1 MIISGGSGG
10 GGGGKGG
17 GATAQPQ
24 QYVPRQDTES
34 LFSDS
39 YAKTLHILGAGKIKG
54 LVNGLQSIYF
64 NKTPLQN
71 PDGSFNFENVAVT
84 FRDGAQDQGYI
95 PGFDA
100 VAAGPFS
107 VGVAVAQSTP
117 ITRTV
122 TDATANAVRLTITVP
137 RLEEY
142 TDKNDILTTS
152 INYRVAIQYNGG
164 GYTTV
169 VDDVISGRTRQGYQR
184 QVQVAI
190 TGAFPVDIRV
200 SRVTPDSNS
209 NNLFNQLVWSTYSPI
224 TYAKLAYPGFAHA
237 GIRLSAEQFNSIPTC
252 SFDVYGLEVKIP
264 SNAAVD
270 PSNGR
275 LIYSGVWDGT
285 FGAAQWTTDPAW
297 CLWDLLTQPYGFG
310 DHIDASQLDRWAFF
324 AASQYSA
331 QLIPDGFGGWEP
343 RFAVNMVIDQPADA
357 YKLIQDFCSIMRA
370 MPYLSESAMT
380 IAQDRPADVS
390 FRLNTS
396 NVSPEGF
403 KYSGSRLRKRPTIAV
418 VKFFNND
425 IQDYDY
431 ELVERRDAIIKY
443 GVVKAET
450 EAVGCTSRG
459 QAARWGKWLLHTE
472 WEEKE
477 LVGATT
483 GLAIGS
489 IARPGQVIGI
499 ADPVRAGSRRG
510 GRIAAATTTSI
521 TVDSA
526 AGLTATNSPTLS
538 VQLNDS
544 TAQTRPV
551 TGIAGN
557 VFTVSPGFS
566 SAPMPNGIWQF
577 ETTAV
582 RESLW
587 RVLGVSETNGVDYEI
602 GAMAHDPS
610 VFNNIEYGWALEPRD
625 ITDLNI
631 RPAAPGN
638 LTGIEVIYE
647 LQGRAAAKI
656 QLSWTSVADASGY
669 RVQWRLNGG
678 NWQRQTTLAPACEI
692 LDSATGTY
700 EITVVGLRGLL
711 AGKSSALRFIAYGK
725 TAPPTDVTGVSL
737 VPVDSDTA
745 LLSWDQ
751 ALDLD
756 VKLSGQVLIRHSP
769 RLDTPAWG
777 EAIGIATANG
787 GQVQAR
793 VPLLEGSYLL
803 RFEDDGG
810 RQSAGTA
817 YVVADLPQPQAR
829 LLVKTYAEDQESPP
843 FNGNAIEMLYSPAFD
858 ALVLGSGVLFSSYA
872 SVAAVASIGSS
883 DSSLTQP
890 VAARG
895 EYEFGSTYDMG
906 GVFDV
911 NIQRRFVT
919 RPLNQ
924 LNLVSARHG
933 LVGGWSSWSGPSG
946 GDVDAALLVRSTPH
960 DPNTAPQ
967 WSEWSGLA
975 NGIVRGR
982 AFQFKAYATS
992 SDPACNII
1000 IDELGAVMELQQR
1013 IEQSGTL
1020 LTTAAALT
1028 VTFAEAFYEPP
1039 NIGIT
1044 GYNLA
1049 AGDYWVLDPASITR
1063 AGFSITFRN
1072 SAAVAVA
1079 RQFSYTAIGF
1089 GRQIP

>member
-1 MIISGGSGG
+1 MIISGAGG
-10 GGGGKGG
+10 GGGGGG
-17 GATAQPQ
+17 NQPQ
-24 QYVPRQDTES
+24 QYIPRQDAES

-39 YAKTLHILGAGKIKG
+39 YSQTLHVLGAGKIKG
-54 LVNGLQSIYF
+54 LANGLQSIYF

-71 PDGSFNFENVAVT
+71 PDSSFNFENVAVT
-84 FRDGAQDQGYI
+84 FRDGAQDQSYI

-100 VAAGPFS
+100 VAAGPYP
-107 VGVAVAQSTP
+107 VGVAVTQATP

-122 TDATANAVRLTITVP
+122 TDTTANAVRLIITVP
-137 RLEEY
+137 RLEQY
-142 TDKNDILTTS
+142 TDKNDILATS
-152 INYRVAIQYNGG
+152 VNYRVAVQYNGG

-184 QVQVAI
+184 QIQIAI

-209 NNLFNQLVWSTYSPI
+209 NNLANQLAWSSYSPI
-224 TYAKLAYPGFAHA
+224 TYAKLAYPGFANA
-237 GIRLSAEQFNSIPTC
+237 GIRLGAEQFSSIPTC

-264 SNAAVD
+264 SNATVD
-270 PSNGR
+270 QTNGR

-285 FGAAQWTTDPAW
+285 FGAAQWTTCVPW

-310 DHIDASQLDRWAFF
+310 DHIDATQLSKWDFF
-324 AASQYSA
+324 AASQYGA
-331 QLIPDGFGGWEP
+331 QLVPDGFGGWEP

-380 IAQDRPADVS
+380 IAQDRSADVS

-403 KYSGSRLRKRPTIAV
+403 KYSSSRLRKRPTVAV
-418 VKFFNND
+418 VKYFNND

-431 ELVERRDAIIKY
+431 EPVEDREAIAKY
-443 GVVKAET
+443 GVIKIET

-459 QAARWGKWLLHTE
+459 QAARWGKWLLYTE
-472 WEEKE
+472 QREGE

-489 IARPGQVIGI
+489 IARPGQVMGI

-510 GRIAAATTTSI
+510 GRIAAATTTAI
-521 TVDSA
+521 TADST
-526 AGLTATNSPTLS
+526 AGLVAANSPTLS
-538 VQLNDS
+538 VQLDDG
-544 TAQTRPV
+544 TAETRPV
-551 TGIAGN
+551 ASITGN
-557 VFTVSPGFS
+557 TFTVSPGFS

-582 RESLW
+582 REQLW

-602 GAMAHDPS
+602 SAMAHDPS
-610 VFNNIEYGWALEPRD
+610 KYNFIEYGWALEPRD
-625 ITDLNI
+625 ITDLDI
-631 RPAAPGN
+631 PPAAPEN
-638 LTGIEVIYE
+638 LTGVEVIYE
-647 LQGRAAAKI
+647 MQGRAAAKI
-656 QLSWTSVADASGY
+656 QLSWTSVADAGRY

-678 NWQRQTTLAPACEI
+678 NWQTQTTLAPACEI
-692 LDSATGTY
+692 LDSAAGTY
-700 EITVVGLRGLL
+700 EITVLGLRGLVT
-711 AGKSSALRFIAYGK
+711 GKSSSLQFIAYGK
-725 TAPPTDVTGVSL
+725 TAPPVDVTGLSL
-737 VPVDSDTA
+737 VPADSVTA
-745 LLSWDQ
+745 ILSWTQ
-751 ALDLD
+751 AADLD
-756 VKLSGQVLIRHSP
+756 VRLGGQVLIRHSP

-777 EAIGIATANG
+777 DAIGIATANG

-810 RQSAGTA
+810 RQSVTTA

-843 FNGNAIEMLYSPAFD
+843 FNGNAIEMLYSPTFD
-858 ALVLGSGVLFSSYA
+858 ALVLGSGIPWDSIPGLVDSTPVS
-872 SVAAVASIGSS
+872 AAEGIA
-883 DSSLTQP
+883 LTDP
-890 VAARG
+890 VAPYG
-895 EYEFGSTYDMG
+895 EYEFGSLFDMG

-911 NIQRRFVT
+911 NLQRRFVT
-919 RPLNQ
+919 RSLNQ
-924 LNLVSARHG
+924 IDLFDSRPGLFDDSSEMFDGVTSSA
-933 LVGGWSSWSGPSG
+933 VN
-946 GDVDAALLVRSTPH
+946 AALLVRSTLN
-960 DPNTAPQ
+960 DPSIAPGWSD
-967 WSEWSGLA
+967 WSEMA
-975 NGIVRGR
+975 NAIIRGR
-982 AFQFKAYATS
+982 AFQFKAIATS
-992 SDPACNII
+992 ADPSQNIL
-1000 IDELGAVMELQQR
+1000 IDELGVAMELQQR

-1020 LTTAAALT
+1020 LTTAAALA

-1063 AGFSITFRN
+1063 TGFSITFRN
-1072 SAAVAVA
+1072 SAAAAVA

-1089 GRQIP
+1089 GREIT